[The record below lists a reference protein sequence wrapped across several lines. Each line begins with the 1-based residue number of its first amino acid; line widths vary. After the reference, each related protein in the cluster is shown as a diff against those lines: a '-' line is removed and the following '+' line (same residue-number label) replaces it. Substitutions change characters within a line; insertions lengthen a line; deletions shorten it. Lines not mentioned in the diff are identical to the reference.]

1 LLRTEAD
8 ARHECAAL
16 EAAAAA
22 AGCFNDLFTRRV
34 GMKEAKMS
42 EVDEIKIMI
51 DSRRVRL
58 MREGRRWWWSDVTEE
73 K

>member
-34 GMKEAKMS
+34 GMKMS

-58 MREGRRWWWSDVTEE
+58 MREGRRWWWWRDVTEE